1 MALEYEQKPK
11 VQIALRTCCA
21 SLGPGV
27 LLVLQE
33 LFSQATLQAWSTA
46 ETDPEAVELD
56 PECLKFTIQTCKPE
70 GIL

>member
-1 MALEYEQKPK
+1 MPPK
-11 VQIALRTCCA
+11 DEGHIFPGAFVCA
-21 SLGPGV
+21 SFVHRG
-27 LLVLQE
+27 E
-33 LFSQATLQAWSTA
+33 TQATLQAWSTA